1 MIKTFLLIYVNGIE
15 PAKLDNL
22 EWINKMPKGT
32 PEVELLFL

>member
-22 EWINKMPKGT
+22 EWINKMPIG
-32 PEVELLFL
+32 LGSAI